1 MKTLL
6 VASRFTFPLL
16 RFIYMTIS
24 IFSWNCQGYTSV
36 RFPCILREYNLDHK
50 LDIIPCSK

>member
-36 RFPCILREYNLDHK
+36 RFPRILREYNLDHK